1 MSILESLRVALGM
14 LRMHKLR
21 AFLTMLGVIIGVMS
35 VTLVVMLSEGF
46 QVFIEQQF
54 ESLSPDGIFLLV
66 DPSRLDRQN
75 TTITSLT
82 EDDKRYLQNRAKTIG
97 VISAVGGVPNQTV
110 KYQGEE
116 VRDVSVEA
124 IDENYNQIVKNTLA
138 KGRFIDEQDV
148 RQRANVVVISEE
160 MAARLFRDDEAIGK
174 MITTPGLT
182 LEVIGIM
189 EIVETG
195 GPGGQNP
202 RRMQVPVTTAQRK
215 WTGGRDYGV
224 FMMRPK
230 EGVPVEEAMDDV
242 WQLMMVRSDN
252 KPVYRLDSSASIL
265 ETFNRIIGV
274 GQMVLAGIAALALL
288 VGGIGI
294 MNIMLVS
301 VTERTKEI
309 GLRKAIGAKRGAI
322 LTQFLVEA
330 GTLSLVGGL
339 IGMAIAY
346 GLGQVATIVTKAQG
360 LFDGQGL
367 SAPFP
372 VTAAIGA
379 AVFSALIGMVFGFF
393 PAVSAS
399 RLQPIEALRHE

>member
-1 MSILESLRVALGM
+1 
-14 LRMHKLR
+14 MHKLR

-54 ESLSPDGIFLLV
+54 ESLSPDGIFLFV

-82 EDDKRYLQNRAKTIG
+82 ADDKRYLENRAKTIG

-110 KYQGEE
+110 KFQGQE

-124 IDENYNQIVKNTLA
+124 IDENYNQIVRNTLS

-148 RQRANVVVISEE
+148 SQRANVVVISEQ
-160 MAARLFRDDEAIGK
+160 MSQRLFPDGEAIGK

-182 LEVIGIM
+182 LEVVGVM

-195 GPGGQNP
+195 GPGGQSP

-215 WTGGRDYGV
+215 WTGGRDYGA

-301 VTERTKEI
+301 VTERTREI

-346 GLGQVATIVTKAQG
+346 GLGQVATIVTRAQG
-360 LFDGQGL
+360 MFDGQGL

-372 VTAAIGA
+372 ITAAIGA

-399 RLQPIEALRHE
+399 RLQPIDALRHE